1 MDKDRMTQ
9 LPDLSINS
17 MELIVF
23 LGIVDGILRHRASAR
38 GYAMDNIDR
47 KILAILQED
56 ATVSL
61 ARISE
66 RVGLSQTPCWKR
78 IQRLEASGVIVQRVA
93 LLAPEKLGL
102 GVTAFVL
109 VESNDHSAAWSEEF
123 AGAVAAMSGVMEV
136 YRMAGDADYILRVVV
151 PDIQSYDRFYKRL
164 VAIASIKKVT
174 SRFVMERIKQTTAY
188 DIKSPPSSG
197 ADLAPV
203 SPS

>member
-1 MDKDRMTQ
+1 
-9 LPDLSINS
+9 
-17 MELIVF
+17 
-23 LGIVDGILRHRASAR
+23 
-38 GYAMDNIDR
+38 MDNIDR

-61 ARISE
+61 ARISD

-78 IQRLEASGVIVQRVA
+78 IQRLEASA

-109 VESNDHSAAWSEEF
+109 VESSDHSAAWSEEF
-123 AGAVAAMSGVMEV
+123 ASAVAAMSGVMEV

-151 PDIQSYDRFYKRL
+151 SDLQSYDRFYKRL

-188 DIKSPPSSG
+188 DIKSQPSPG
-197 ADLAPV
+197 AEPAPV